1 MSELTLQERFALIAL
16 NAQDSLHMTTAKKAA
31 LRCIAA
37 AEILEKYLDAVWPDQ
52 DTLEQELKSAA
63 DGSSRILKQTEKEIK
78 AILAEK
84 NLLTEIPN
92 LLACDL
98 FYVTAGVNIFEYCS
112 NVAEYTRQTEGM
124 RAELMED
131 GNVTDD
137 VICLF
142 WLLRE
147 SGCFYDLFTR
157 AEQGYLATRINQLY
171 LDSHLAK
178 QLFPIQTRHAFE
190 AFSQKFLKKKEDIFT
205 TPFGTG
211 LLFACPF
218 FERSQSIFI
227 EADAWFS
234 GNDKRLEC
242 VIRRLEDKG
251 HEVHVLRAGT
261 VPLLKVDNFHYECIP
276 TQIVVK
282 APVQGVRLRRY
293 VM

>member
-1 MSELTLQERFALIAL
+1 MSELSLKERFSLIAL

-37 AEILEKYLDAVWPDQ
+37 AEVLEKYLDGSWPQ
-52 DTLEQELKSAA
+52 QPVLEQELKSAA
-63 DGSSRILKQTEKEIK
+63 DVSSHTLKQTEKEIK
-78 AILAEK
+78 ESLTEK
-84 NLLTEIPN
+84 DLLTEVPN
-92 LLACDL
+92 LLACDMY
-98 FYVTAGVNIFEYCS
+98 YVTAGVNIFEYRC
-112 NVAEYTRQTEGM
+112 NIDEYTRQTEGM

-131 GNVTDD
+131 GNISDD
-137 VICLF
+137 VTCLL

-147 SGCFYDLFTR
+147 SGCFYDLFSR
-157 AEQGYLATRINQLY
+157 AEQEYLASRINQLY
-171 LDSHLAK
+171 LESCLAK
-178 QLFPIQTRHAFE
+178 FLFPIEIHHSFE
-190 AFSQKFLKKKEDIFT
+190 AFSQKFLKKKDEIFT

-211 LLFACPF
+211 LLFACPV

-242 VIRRLEDKG
+242 VIRRLDEKG
-251 HEVHVLRAGT
+251 HVVHVLRAGT
-261 VPLLKVDNFHYECIP
+261 VPLLKIDNLYYECIP

-282 APVQGVRLRRY
+282 TAIQGVRLRRY